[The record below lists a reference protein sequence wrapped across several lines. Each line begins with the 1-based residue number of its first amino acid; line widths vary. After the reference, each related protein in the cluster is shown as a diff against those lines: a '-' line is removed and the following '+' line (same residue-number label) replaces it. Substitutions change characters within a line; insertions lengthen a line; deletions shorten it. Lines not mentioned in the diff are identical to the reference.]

1 MSNWKNVNNW
11 HWVNK
16 NCLNWAKTYFQQE
29 LVGIEAEKNGIKTSV
44 SKVTEVTGDVD
55 LNQRKGKIITIFD
68 VELKL
73 EWKGVAPDGTE
84 AQGRILIPEV
94 AHDTD
99 IDDYVFE
106 ISVTDDSNAKHAI
119 KEVVRKELTV
129 KLRQKLSTFA
139 GDLIKAHGADVY
151 IDPSQLGT
159 APPPRVAHAA
169 KENSAATKGQDGA
182 STTGADKRGKIVNT
196 TSLEEAVE
204 FQTSAHELYETLLDS
219 QRVAAWT
226 RGSAKM
232 SRDIGGKFEFF
243 NGNVSGEIV
252 ETVPDKKIV
261 QKWRLSTWPESHYS
275 QVTFTFDQASDST
288 KLIVKQTGV
297 PVGEEEIT
305 QRNWTG
311 YYWNSIKQTFG
322 FGAVF

>member
-11 HWVNK
+11 VNK
-16 NCLNWAKTYFQQE
+16 NCLNWAQTYFRQE
-29 LVGIEAEKNGIKTSV
+29 LAGIEAEKNGIKASV
-44 SKVTEVTGDVD
+44 TKVTDVNGDVD

-68 VELKL
+68 VEIKL
-73 EWKGVAPDGTE
+73 EWKGSAPDGTE

-99 IDDYVFE
+99 IDDYFE
-106 ISVTDDSNAKHAI
+106 ITVTDDSNAKHAI
-119 KEVVRKELTV
+119 KEVVRKDLTA

-139 GDLIKAHGADVY
+139 ADLVKAHGADVY

-159 APPPRVAHAA
+159 AAPPRAAHAT
-169 KENSAATKGQDGA
+169 KETSAATKVIDA
-182 STTGADKRGKIVNT
+182 SATSADKRGKIVNT
-196 TSLEEAVE
+196 TKLEETVE

-232 SRDIGGKFEFF
+232 TREVGGKFEFF
-243 NGNVSGEIV
+243 NGNVSGEIL
-252 ETVPDKKIV
+252 ECVPDKKIV

-297 PVGEEEIT
+297 PIGEEEIT
-305 QRNWTG
+305 RRNWTG